1 MNFEF
6 WQDHFQKLHN
16 SGVNAARIWIIC
28 NGDVGMA
35 ISADGTFDGATTAH
49 WEDLDISLN
58 ERNYIVIYKHICLV
72 AVLNER
78 SPSLIVLV
86 LILEVIKG
94 LNCCH
99 YIDLILLC
107 KIEQIVK
114 ILPMSLTG

>member
-1 MNFEF
+1 MDSCGCLCIILLQIEPI
-6 WQDHFQKLHN
+6 KL
-16 SGVNAARIWIIC
+16 AALFIFNYPVRLVTKVHRPEI
-28 NGDVGMA
+28 VA
-35 ISADGTFDGATTAH
+35 LAV
-49 WEDLDISLN
+49 SLN

-78 SPSLIVLV
+78 SPSLIILV

-114 ILPMSLTG
+114 ILPMSCCCTVKGTVC